1 MNFIFLILGINLL
14 LSVSPEAGCEV
25 KVHVMCLM

>member
-1 MNFIFLILGINLL
+1 MNSIFLILGSNLL
-14 LSVSPEAGCEV
+14 LSVSLEAGCGV

>member
-1 MNFIFLILGINLL
+1 MNFIVFILGIILL
-14 LSVSPEAGCEV
+14 LSVSLEAGCGV